1 MLIKYGIL
9 DDVESV
15 INFMKDL
22 SKNDSMKFFR
32 DKVLTKDILLGSFF
46 GGIKED
52 PKFLKAYEE
61 TFEETI

>member
-22 SKNDSMKFFR
+22 SIYDSMKYFR
-32 DKVLTKDILLGSFF
+32 DDVLTKDILLGSFF
-46 GGIKED
+46 WGIKED

>member
-1 MLIKYGIL
+1 
-9 DDVESV
+9 
-15 INFMKDL
+15 MKDL
-22 SKNDSMKFFR
+22 SIYDSMKYFR
-32 DKVLTKDILLGSFF
+32 DDVLTKDILLGSFF